1 MLADLPKPAIFA
13 HRGASAYAPENT
25 LAAFELAL
33 QQGADGIEMDVGL
46 CADDQVV
53 VIHDDTVDRTT
64 GGSGAVDKL
73 PLQALRELDAGAYFN
88 TAYKGERIP
97 LFEEAL
103 ELIAKRAF
111 IVVEL
116 KYQGQ
121 KADRLVDKVIEM
133 IQKHAQQENVLVSSF
148 HPRMLRRVRRLLP
161 HLPVAQ
167 LTLYGRAGALLRSR
181 IGHLLVNYQALHP
194 DYRDVNP
201 TLLKRVHRSRCR
213 LHAYTVDRMEDM
225 QSLFSLGIDGIFTN
239 DPVLAIKTRQ
249 DYWKDSTKN
258 YVSV

>member
-1 MLADLPKPAIFA
+1 
-13 HRGASAYAPENT
+13 
-25 LAAFELAL
+25 
-33 QQGADGIEMDVGL
+33 MDVGL

-53 VIHDDTVDRTT
+53 VIHDNTVDRTT
-64 GGSGAVDKL
+64 DGSGAVDKL

-103 ELIAKRAF
+103 ELIDKRAF
-111 IVVEL
+111 IVIEL

-121 KADRLVDKVIEM
+121 KADRLVDKVIEK
-133 IQKHAQQENVLVSSF
+133 IQKHSQQENVLLSSF
-148 HPRMLRRVRRLLP
+148 HPGMLRRVRRLLP

-181 IGHLLVNYQALHP
+181 IGHLLVDYQALHP

-201 TLLKRVHRSRCR
+201 SLLKRVHRSRCR

-225 QSLFSLGIDGIFTN
+225 QSLFSIGIDGIFTN

-249 DYWKDSTKN
+249 DY
-258 YVSV
+258 